1 MKQLAIRI
9 ERRTLHLAETETRG
23 DSIEIRSVRS
33 FPLPENM
40 ENGACE
46 NDPEALAKFTVEMIK
61 RGRLTLAPA
70 ILLFNS
76 EIAVHHEY
84 YHQRMSSSEMYA
96 RARAEAES
104 FLIPDFGAYISECER
119 YNPKYNSDDRTS
131 AVFAVKDGFL
141 RAFVKSL
148 KTLGVK
154 CLFASSCLSVSSD
167 LARKLLNSLLKND
180 VRLGRSPIC
189 LDVGEDC
196 LRFLFFVDARLSH
209 RRETPVP
216 EGFSDEELLIF
227 IEEETKKLI
236 RHVGNRENDAN
247 IKPDCILLAGERA
260 TAPDF
265 ADCVAGR
272 LNTPCRRW
280 DAYTEQIY
288 KTLAFGGELTEREAL
303 YIRAVSS
310 AGAVPKKQKKKN
322 LLYGGFR
329 KRREQK
335 IARAIALFFTLA
347 ALAAM
352 SAMPAAN
359 WHIERQNADDLSV
372 VTREV
377 YAEAREKLAAQRQLN
392 ALLQSHMA
400 EEAYMQNR
408 NLKYGALLYQISR
421 GMLANA
427 RIEGIEHENNSN
439 SMDITF
445 TTEDID
451 YFLEAKDKMNSDGNL
466 TVDDKITMDRLDS
479 SLWRCTIKISWDIPA
494 MGGTAE

>member
-1 MKQLAIRI
+1 M
-9 ERRTLHLAETETRG
+9 AETETRG
-23 DSIEIRSVRS
+23 DRIEIKSVRS
-33 FPLPENM
+33 FPLPESM

-46 NDPEALAKFTVEMIK
+46 DDPEALATFTAEMIK
-61 RGRLTLAPA
+61 RGRLTPAPA

-84 YHQRMSSSEMYA
+84 YHQGMSSSEMYA
-96 RARAEAES
+96 RASAEIES
-104 FLIPDFGAYISECER
+104 FMPPGLGARIFECER
-119 YNPKYNSDDRTS
+119 YNPKYNSEDRTS

-141 RAFVKSL
+141 RSFVKSL

-154 CLFASSCLSVSSD
+154 CLFASSSLSVSSD
-167 LARKLLNSLLKND
+167 LARKLLNELLKND
-180 VRLGRSPIC
+180 IRLGRSPIC

-196 LRFLFFVDARLSH
+196 LRFLFFVDARLAH

-216 EGFSDEELLIF
+216 EGLSDEELLIF
-227 IEEETKKLI
+227 IEEEAKKLI
-236 RHVGNRENDAN
+236 RHVGNKESDAN

-260 TAPDF
+260 AAPDF
-265 ADCVAGR
+265 ADRVAGR

-280 DAYTEQIY
+280 DAYTEQLGDS
-288 KTLAFGGELTEREAL
+288 LAFGGELADRTAL

-310 AGAVPKKQKKKN
+310 AGAIPKKQKGKN

-329 KRREQK
+329 KRRERK
-335 IARAIALFFTLA
+335 IARAAAMFFILA

-352 SAMPAAN
+352 SAMPFAN
-359 WHIERQNADDLSV
+359 WHMERQNADDLSLF
-372 VTREV
+372 TRSV

-400 EEAYMQNR
+400 EETYMQNK

-427 RIEGIEHENNSN
+427 RIERVEHEDNSN
-439 SMDITF
+439 IMDVTF
-445 TTEDID
+445 TTSDID
-451 YFLEAKDKMNSDGNL
+451 YFLDAKDSMNSDGNL
-466 TVDDKITMDRLDS
+466 TVDDHVTMDRVDS
-479 SLWRCTIKISWDIPA
+479 SIWRCTIKISWDIPTV
-494 MGGTAE
+494 GGAAE